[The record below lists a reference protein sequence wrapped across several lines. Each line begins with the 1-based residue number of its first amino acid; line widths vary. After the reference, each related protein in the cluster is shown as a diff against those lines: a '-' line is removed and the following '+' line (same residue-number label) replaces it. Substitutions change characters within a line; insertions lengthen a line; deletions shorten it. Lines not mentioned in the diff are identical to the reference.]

1 MEWLIQFLKGEGK
14 MRRKKKNDNI
24 IVGVTI
30 EEENKFVVSLAN
42 ELFRMYQNLQ
52 NMDSAIRGVNNLK
65 NRADSMMALLR
76 TKGYEIPPL
85 LGETYN
91 EGYNMIASMEL
102 DENLQPGTKIIKR
115 VIKPQVNYK
124 GTMLQAAEIIV
135 AYNE

>member
-14 MRRKKKNDNI
+14 MRRRKKNDNI

-65 NRADSMMALLR
+65 NRVDSMMAIIR
-76 TKGYEIPPL
+76 TKGYEITPL

-102 DENLQPGTKIIKR
+102 DEDLQPGTKVIKR
-115 VIKPQVNYK
+115 VIKPQVNYNGK
-124 GTMLQAAEIIV
+124 MLQAAEVIV